1 MAEFNI
7 QSDSVDVTRIM
18 EQIRQRI
25 QEKRG
30 RDYAEQQI
38 RELAT
43 VKLERFLDPKQVRSD
58 LVEHYRQLEP
68 PAALDPPRQEN
79 PGPRPET
86 FDFNEHTIYTSS
98 RGTMGKLIHL
108 VRKLLSPILKL
119 FINLNSIVF
128 ALSRQSE
135 INAWTLQLLQQQ
147 TDLAERVT
155 QQFERAGAKFA
166 AREEL
171 DALNYEVLNNLVVE
185 MTRLSVDMKNHRSL
199 VESVAGRL
207 DFDERRARALESVV
221 QSRSPQPSQSDD
233 GESTPSTG
241 SGRTRRRRRRSR
253 RRPGTATTVDGPGTP
268 TAAATETG
276 AEGGTAQPAS
286 NTATLQAEPATA
298 SPVPP
303 PRQETAPPAAPAVD
317 PSAVSPEPTTPV
329 PEAAPSRDPAPPLPP
344 TGASIVDSPSTP
356 TPSEGGAPT
365 SATAPAA
372 EPVAAPSTT
381 SAPPTTSTPSTTS
394 TTGDAGTDE
403 Q

>member
-30 RDYAEQQI
+30 RDYTEQQI

-68 PAALDPPRQEN
+68 PAALAPPTEER
-79 PGPRPET
+79 PSPPPET
-86 FDFNEHTIYTSS
+86 FHFDEDTIHASS
-98 RGTMGKLIHL
+98 RGTMGKLIRL
-108 VRKLLSPILKL
+108 IRKLLSPIIKL
-119 FINLNSIVF
+119 FFNLNAIVF

-135 INAWTLQLLQQQ
+135 INTWTLQLLQQQ
-147 TDLAERVT
+147 ADLAERVG
-155 QQFERAGAKFA
+155 EKFV

-221 QSRSPQPSQSDD
+221 QSRSPQPSQGDD
-233 GESTPSTG
+233 GESAPSTG
-241 SGRTRRRRRRSR
+241 SGRTRRRRRRSQ
-253 RRPGTATTVDGPGTP
+253 RRPGTATTLDGSGTP
-268 TAAATETG
+268 TNAATETG
-276 AEGGTAQPAS
+276 AQDETAQPAS
-286 NTATLQAEPATA
+286 NRATLQAKPATS

-303 PRQETAPPAAPAVD
+303 PRQDTALPAAPAAD
-317 PSAVSPEPTTPV
+317 PSAVSPAPTTPV
-329 PEAAPSRDPAPPLPP
+329 PEAAPARDPALPTPP
-344 TGASIVDSPSTP
+344 TGASIVDSPAAP
-356 TPSEGGAPT
+356 TPSEGGAHA
-365 SATAPAA
+365 SATAAA
-372 EPVAAPSTT
+372 EPVAAPST
-381 SAPPTTSTPSTTS
+381 ASTPSTTS
-394 TTGDAGTDE
+394 STSSMGDAGTDE

>member
-1 MAEFNI
+1 M

-30 RDYAEQQI
+30 RDYTEQQI

-68 PAALDPPRQEN
+68 PAALDPPRQES

-108 VRKLLSPILKL
+108 VRKLLGPTLKL

-147 TDLAERVT
+147 TDLAERV
-155 QQFERAGAKFA
+155 GAKFA

-233 GESTPSTG
+233 GESAPSTG

-253 RRPGTATTVDGPGTP
+253 RRPGTATTADGPGTP

-276 AEGGTAQPAS
+276 AQGETTQSAS
-286 NTATLQAEPATA
+286 NTATSQAEPATP

-303 PRQETAPPAAPAVD
+303 PRQETAPPAAPAAD
-317 PSAVSPEPTTPV
+317 PAAVSPEPTTPV
-329 PEAAPSRDPAPPLPP
+329 PEAATSQDPAPPTPP

-356 TPSEGGAPT
+356 TPSGGDTPT

-372 EPVAAPSTT
+372 EPVAAPST
-381 SAPPTTSTPSTTS
+381 ASTPSTPS

>member
-1 MAEFNI
+1 MAEFNV

-30 RDYAEQQI
+30 RDYTEQQI

-68 PAALDPPRQEN
+68 PAALDPPRQES

-108 VRKLLSPILKL
+108 VRKLLGPTLKL

-155 QQFERAGAKFA
+155 AKFA

-233 GESTPSTG
+233 GESAPSTG

-253 RRPGTATTVDGPGTP
+253 RRPGTATTADGPGTP

-276 AEGGTAQPAS
+276 AQGETTQSAS
-286 NTATLQAEPATA
+286 NTATSQAEPATP

-303 PRQETAPPAAPAVD
+303 PRQETAPPAA
-317 PSAVSPEPTTPV
+317 VSPEPTTPV
-329 PEAAPSRDPAPPLPP
+329 PEAATSQDPAPPTPP

-356 TPSEGGAPT
+356 TPSGGDTPT

-381 SAPPTTSTPSTTS
+381 
-394 TTGDAGTDE
+394 GDAGTDE